1 MKLVTGLYAIVGLCA
16 WWLIENSDSVWGWMS
31 IIWVLALALSLDF
44 LISQWTRRAPR
55 NDFQSGHPE
64 HSYKSWRK
72 ICDGQESKIIRNCES
87 QESGQT
93 CRQKGED
100 GSSEGSPSTANVKS
114 ATRGVGGQTIRI
126 NDVPF

>member
-44 LISQWTRRAPR
+44 LISQWTRRARR

-64 HSYKSWRK
+64 L
-72 ICDGQESKIIRNCES
+72 
-87 QESGQT
+87 
-93 CRQKGED
+93 
-100 GSSEGSPSTANVKS
+100 
-114 ATRGVGGQTIRI
+114 
-126 NDVPF
+126 